1 MPRDQYE
8 EQLQMHADYIDYTND
23 LLEQC
28 SEDEDVVAEIVDS
41 TFDDE
46 PGAWYTLKVEATG
59 QIPSTLPE
67 EMFDSVL
74 DKLEEFVRE
83 GRILSAKQKAA
94 RRSG

>member
-1 MPRDQYE
+1 
-8 EQLQMHADYIDYTND
+8 
-23 LLEQC
+23 
-28 SEDEDVVAEIVDS
+28 
-41 TFDDE
+41 
-46 PGAWYTLKVEATG
+46 LKVEATG

>member
-46 PGAWYTLKVEATG
+46 PGA
-59 QIPSTLPE
+59 
-67 EMFDSVL
+67 
-74 DKLEEFVRE
+74 
-83 GRILSAKQKAA
+83 
-94 RRSG
+94 